1 MVWLYGMKTTLN
13 LDNRLWTRLKATAAR
28 RGTTMSALVE
38 AAIRRYLQA
47 PTEVREPP
55 PLPEW
60 DGGGASVDI
69 ANREE
74 LYRLLEGR

>member
-1 MVWLYGMKTTLN
+1 
-13 LDNRLWTRLKATAAR
+13 
-28 RGTTMSALVE
+28 
-38 AAIRRYLQA
+38 
-47 PTEVREPP
+47 VREQP

-60 DGGGASVDI
+60 DGGGTSVDI